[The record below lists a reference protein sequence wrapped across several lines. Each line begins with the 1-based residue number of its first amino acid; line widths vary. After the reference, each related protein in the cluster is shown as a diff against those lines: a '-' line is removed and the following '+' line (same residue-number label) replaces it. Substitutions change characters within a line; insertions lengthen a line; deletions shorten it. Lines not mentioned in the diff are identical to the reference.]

1 MAQISA
7 DLSSDCQFWIKK
19 LSQWAQAS
27 TLETRQD
34 LCLHL
39 PQFQG
44 FLRQLYEALKAMD
57 SKTVIEKFP
66 TIGQLLTKSC
76 WNPFI
81 LAYDESQKIL
91 IWCLCSLINKEPLN
105 SAESKLN
112 SWARGLLSHM
122 LSAFRLNIQEVGL
135 FTRGLGYAPT
145 DCYPGLLKNV
155 VLSLVTE
162 LRENHRNGFNT
173 QGRMSPE
180 RMKSL
185 SQVCVPLIALPDFE
199 PLVKALLTYH
209 GCDPQEVLC
218 PEFLDAVNE
227 AFLMKKISLP
237 TSTIVCLWLRH
248 LPSLEATVLHLFK
261 KLASSEKRCMKRIEG
276 FVRDS
281 LLPEAACHP
290 AVFRIVDE
298 IFRSALLETD
308 GAPEILATLQV
319 FMWCFV
325 EALEKENKQLKFPLQ
340 AYFPYA
346 SPALIMMLLQRPKG
360 APQAQ
365 WLQPLKQLSD
375 QLREAA
381 EEQSDGSW
389 RTAFESWFLLVHFGE
404 WAGLAAEQL
413 VRSEAEPP
421 EALLWLISFSY
432 SPEAGRQ
439 QRAQTMVELG
449 AVCHRLRGLRGA
461 ALLSARELQAA
472 VGLDRPGGPRQL
484 SCHLLLLFLLWTPR
498 GHTAAAEVIT
508 LLSQTEEVS
517 RDLMDFLE
525 QTLCRWDHLCMGAS
539 APRELARSLLTELRR
554 QTWPEDGGA

>member
-1 MAQISA
+1 MAQISV
-7 DLSSDCQFWIKK
+7 DLSSEYQFWIKK
-19 LSQWAQAS
+19 LSQWDQAS
-27 TLETRQD
+27 TLKIQQD

-44 FLRQLYEALKAMD
+44 FLRQLYEALKVMD

-66 TIGQLLTKSC
+66 TIGQLLAKSC

-91 IWCLCSLINKEPLN
+91 IWCLCSLINKEPLD

-112 SWARGLLSHM
+112 SWTRGLLSHM
-122 LSAFRLNIQEVGL
+122 LSAFRLNIQDVGL
-135 FTRGLGYAPT
+135 FTHGLGYTPT

-162 LRENHRNGFNT
+162 LRENHLNGFNT
-173 QGRMSPE
+173 QGRMTPE
-180 RMKSL
+180 RVKSL
-185 SQVCVPLIALPDFE
+185 SQVCVPLVALPDLG
-199 PLVKALLTYH
+199 PLVKALLTCP

-227 AFLMKKISLP
+227 AFLTKKISLP
-237 TSTIVCLWLRH
+237 TSTVVCLWLRY
-248 LPSLEATVLHLFK
+248 LPSLETAVLRLFQR
-261 KLASSEKRCMKRIEG
+261 LISMERRCMKKIEG

-298 IFRSALLETD
+298 MFRSALLETD

-325 EALEKENKQLKFPLQ
+325 DALEKEGKKLKFPLQ
-340 AYFPYA
+340 AYFPCA
-346 SPALIMMLLQRPKG
+346 SPSLIVMLLQRPKD

-365 WLQPLKQLSD
+365 WQQPLGQIAHL
-375 QLREAA
+375 LRETA
-381 EEQSDGSW
+381 EDQSRGAW
-389 RTAFESWFLLVHFGE
+389 CTPFESWFLLVHFGE

-421 EALLWLISFSY
+421 GALLWLLVFSY
-432 SPEAGRQ
+432 SPEAGSQ
-439 QRAQTMVELG
+439 QRAQTMVEVG
-449 AVCHRLRGLRGA
+449 AVCRRLKGLRGGA
-461 ALLSARELQAA
+461 VLSARELQAA
-472 VGLDRPGGPRQL
+472 LGLDRPAEPGRITR
-484 SCHLLLLFLLWTPR
+484 HLLLLFLLWTPS
-498 GHTAAAEVIT
+498 GHAAALEVVT
-508 LLSQTEEVS
+508 LLSQTEEIS
-517 RDLMDFLE
+517 RDLIGFLD
-525 QTLCRWDHLCMGAS
+525 QTLCRWDRLCMGAS
-539 APRELARSLLTELRR
+539 APRELARALLTELHR
-554 QTWPEDGGA
+554 QIWPEDGGT